1 MHLVTSGW
9 QIPLF
14 NYLGGWH
21 VSDKDPGNDRLS
33 RVELS
38 QFEKDLARIPGVRA
52 ARVIGEEA
60 PSEIHIVA
68 SVDKPAKQIVRD
80 VQSLAAAAYDI
91 TIDHRIVSV
100 VQSDPADTIR
110 LDEPTP
116 EPQFVPPVG
125 TSRVVLNWLMIAP
138 QGDSDRINVGIR
150 WDATESEGGAV
161 ATTANREARARAAA
175 EALAQAI
182 GQGLTGRHSGVE
194 IDSVVVH
201 KIGNSDSVT
210 VKANYREEGIVTAVI
225 GTALI
230 NDDVA
235 SATAKALLQAL
246 NRKLERA
253 ATV

>member
-1 MHLVTSGW
+1 MGNSDSG
-9 QIPLF
+9 
-14 NYLGGWH
+14 NE
-21 VSDKDPGNDRLS
+21 RLS

-38 QFEKDLARIPGVRA
+38 QFEKDLARIPGVSA
-52 ARVIGEEA
+52 ARVVGEEA

-68 SVDKPAKQIVRD
+68 SADKPAKQIVRD

-100 VQSDPADTIR
+100 VQSDPGETIT
-110 LDEPTP
+110 LDEPAP
-116 EPQFVPPVG
+116 AADSG
-125 TSRVVLNWLMIAP
+125 SRVVLNWLMIAP

-150 WDATESEGGAV
+150 WDADESEGGAV
-161 ATTANREARARAAA
+161 ATAANREARARAAA

-182 GQGLTGRHSGVE
+182 EQGLTGRHSGVE
-194 IDSVVVH
+194 VDSVVVH

-210 VKANYREEGIVTAVI
+210 VKANYREEGVVTTVV

-246 NRKLERA
+246 NRKLARA
-253 ATV
+253 GA

>member
-1 MHLVTSGW
+1 MADADS
-9 QIPLF
+9 
-14 NYLGGWH
+14 
-21 VSDKDPGNDRLS
+21 GNDRLS

-38 QFEKDLARIPGVRA
+38 QFEKDLARIPGVSA

-68 SVDKPAKQIVRD
+68 TSDKPAKQIVRD

-100 VQSDPADTIR
+100 VQSEPGEQIPLGGDP
-110 LDEPTP
+110 
-116 EPQFVPPVG
+116 VPVSDA
-125 TSRVVLNWLMIAP
+125 SRVVLNWLMIAP
-138 QGDSDRINVGIR
+138 QGDADRINVGIR
-150 WDATESEGGAV
+150 WAESESEGGATAS
-161 ATTANREARARAAA
+161 ATNREARARAAA

-182 GQGLTGRHSGVE
+182 ETGMSGRQSGVE
-194 IDSVVVH
+194 VDSVVVH

-210 VKANYREEGIVTAVI
+210 VKANFRDETGLTPVV

-246 NRKLERA
+246 NRKLSRLA
-253 ATV
+253 LA

>member
-1 MHLVTSGW
+1 VADES
-9 QIPLF
+9 
-14 NYLGGWH
+14 
-21 VSDKDPGNDRLS
+21 DRLS

-38 QFEKDLARIPGVRA
+38 QFEKDLARIPGVSA

-68 SVDKPAKQIVRD
+68 TSDKPPKQIVRD

-100 VQSDPADTIR
+100 VQSEPGETIPLAAAQPAASFDAS
-110 LDEPTP
+110 
-116 EPQFVPPVG
+116 
-125 TSRVVLNWLMIAP
+125 SRVVLNWLMIAP
-138 QGDSDRINVGIR
+138 QGDADRINVGIR
-150 WDATESEGGAV
+150 WEESESEGGATAS
-161 ATTANREARARAAA
+161 ATNREARARAAA

-182 GQGLTGRHSGVE
+182 ETGLSGRHSGIEV
-194 IDSVVVH
+194 DSVVVH

-210 VKANYREEGIVTAVI
+210 VKANYRDENGLTPVV

-246 NRKLERA
+246 NRKLSRA
-253 ATV
+253 AIA

>member
-1 MHLVTSGW
+1 MNDS
-9 QIPLF
+9 
-14 NYLGGWH
+14 
-21 VSDKDPGNDRLS
+21 DPGNERLS

-38 QFEKDLARIPGVRA
+38 QFEKDLARIPGVSA
-52 ARVIGEEA
+52 ARVVGDEA

-68 SVDKPAKQIVRD
+68 SADKPAKQIVRD

-100 VQSDPADTIR
+100 VQSDPGETIR
-110 LDEPTP
+110 LDEPAP
-116 EPQFVPPVG
+116 AAASG
-125 TSRVVLNWLMIAP
+125 SRVVLNWLMIAP

-150 WDATESEGGAV
+150 WDTDESEGGAV
-161 ATTANREARARAAA
+161 ASAANREARARAAA

-182 GQGLTGRHSGVE
+182 EQGLAGRHSGVE
-194 IDSVVVH
+194 VDSVVVH

-210 VKANYREEGIVTAVI
+210 VKANYREEGVVTPVV

-246 NRKLERA
+246 NRKLARIG
-253 ATV
+253 V